1 MLLAHEVHD
10 GKKTVTLLAAF
21 ATMCLMSSAIYLIND
36 ICDKAAD
43 RNHPVKKFRPIAS
56 GALSTIS
63 ALIAATILMSAGL
76 TAANILVSTPFAL
89 ILAGYGIATIAYSL
103 KLKHLPVI
111 DVIVLSFFYTIR
123 LIAGGAAVNVPVS
136 PWLLAFSWF
145 FFLSLAFVKRF
156 VDLNVRAA
164 SDAGNQAGFDY
175 RLSDGPLVRTAGITS
190 GFLSVLVFL
199 LYVTMS
205 EQVKALYANDLW
217 LWMVAP
223 VLVYWLIRIW
233 LLADRG
239 KIESDPV
246 AFAIKDGASWMTAG
260 VIGGLMVLGAVT

>member
-1 MLLAHEVHD
+1 
-10 GKKTVTLLAAF
+10 
-21 ATMCLMSSAIYLIND
+21 
-36 ICDKAAD
+36 
-43 RNHPVKKFRPIAS
+43 
-56 GALSTIS
+56 
-63 ALIAATILMSAGL
+63 
-76 TAANILVSTPFAL
+76 
-89 ILAGYGIATIAYSL
+89 
-103 KLKHLPVI
+103 
-111 DVIVLSFFYTIR
+111 
-123 LIAGGAAVNVPVS
+123 
-136 PWLLAFSWF
+136 
-145 FFLSLAFVKRF
+145 
-156 VDLNVRAA
+156 LNVRAA